1 MIASGNSLVS
11 IAQNL
16 NISPKT
22 VTTYRARVLEKLG
35 LDNNAALTRY
45 VLEKGLLD

>member
-1 MIASGNSLVS
+1 MIAAGNSLVA

-22 VTTYRARVLEKLG
+22 VTTYRARVLEKLA
-35 LDNNAALTRY
+35 LENNAALTRY